1 MDTTGRRIKR
11 LRLKKGIS
19 QSQLSKRSGIT
30 STLLQQ
36 YEYGT
41 RHPKEDQLNKIALA
55 LGVAPAMLRPLDVD
69 TIEGLLAI
77 IYEMHSSYHGI
88 EIIEENGTTSIRLPN
103 TLQAEPA
110 RYALHLIKEFM
121 EQPLFGSDEEA
132 PVAMNADE
140 IQPDTGVTL
149 AEELKW
155 HNQQS
160 RFLHDTEE
168 LGTLSEAS
176 YEEDTLT
183 QNYSNI
189 QEQP

>member
-149 AEELKW
+149 AEEIKW
-155 HNQQS
+155 YNQQS

>member
-149 AEELKW
+149 AEEIKW
-155 HNQQS
+155 YNQQS
-160 RFLHDTEE
+160 MFLHDTEE
-168 LGTLSEAS
+168 LGIWYDTSR
-176 YEEDTLT
+176 EEDTST
-183 QNYSNI
+183 
-189 QEQP
+189 

>member
-88 EIIEENGTTSIRLPN
+88 EIVEENGTTYIRLPN

-110 RYALHLIKEFM
+110 KYALHLIKEFM
-121 EQPLFGSDEEA
+121 EQPPFVSDKENVIA
-132 PVAMNADE
+132 ANMDE

-149 AEELKW
+149 AEEIKW
-155 HNQQS
+155 CNQQS

-168 LGTLSEAS
+168 LGALSNEDR
-176 YEEDTLT
+176 EEDTLP

-189 QEQP
+189 QE

>member
-41 RHPKEDQLNKIALA
+41 RHPKEEQLNKIALA

-69 TIEGLLAI
+69 TVEGLLAI
-77 IYEMHSSYHGI
+77 IYEMHTSYHGI
-88 EIIEENGTTSIRLPN
+88 EIVEANGTTSIRLPN

-121 EQPLFGSDEEA
+121 EQPPFGSNKEML
-132 PVAMNADE
+132 VATNADE
-140 IQPDTGVTL
+140 IQPDTGVPL
-149 AEELKW
+149 AEEIKW
-155 HNQQS
+155 CNQQS
-160 RFLHDTEE
+160 KFLHDTEK
-168 LGTLSEAS
+168 LGVLSDTS
-176 YEEDTLT
+176 REEDTST
-183 QNYSNI
+183 
-189 QEQP
+189 

>member
-41 RHPKEDQLNKIALA
+41 RHPKEDQLSKIALA

-69 TIEGLLAI
+69 TVDGLLAI
-77 IYEMHSSYHGI
+77 IYEMHTSYHGI
-88 EIIEENGTTSIRLPN
+88 EIVEENGTTSIRLPN

-110 RYALHLIKEFM
+110 KYALHLIKEFM
-121 EQPLFGSDEEA
+121 EQPPFGSDKENLVTA
-132 PVAMNADE
+132 NGDE

-149 AEELKW
+149 AEELNW

-176 YEEDTLT
+176 HEEDTLT

-189 QEQP
+189 QE

>member
-88 EIIEENGTTSIRLPN
+88 EII
-103 TLQAEPA
+103 
-110 RYALHLIKEFM
+110 
-121 EQPLFGSDEEA
+121 
-132 PVAMNADE
+132 
-140 IQPDTGVTL
+140 
-149 AEELKW
+149 
-155 HNQQS
+155 
-160 RFLHDTEE
+160 
-168 LGTLSEAS
+168 
-176 YEEDTLT
+176 
-183 QNYSNI
+183 
-189 QEQP
+189 

>member
-55 LGVAPAMLRPLDVD
+55 LGVAPTMLRPLDVD
-69 TIEGLLAI
+69 TVEGLLAI

-110 RYALHLIKEFM
+110 KYALHLIKEFM
-121 EQPLFGSDEEA
+121 EQPPFGSDKENVIA
-132 PVAMNADE
+132 ANMDE

-160 RFLHDTEE
+160 KFLHDTEE
-168 LGTLSEAS
+168 LGTLSEVG

-189 QEQP
+189 QE

>member
-88 EIIEENGTTSIRLPN
+88 EIIEESRARQICIALNQEIYGTAAIRF
-103 TLQAEPA
+103 
-110 RYALHLIKEFM
+110 RRR
-121 EQPLFGSDEEA
+121 S
-132 PVAMNADE
+132 
-140 IQPDTGVTL
+140 
-149 AEELKW
+149 
-155 HNQQS
+155 S
-160 RFLHDTEE
+160 RCHERRRNST
-168 LGTLSEAS
+168 
-176 YEEDTLT
+176 
-183 QNYSNI
+183 
-189 QEQP
+189 

>member
-55 LGVAPAMLRPLDVD
+55 LGVAPAILRPLDVD
-69 TIEGLLAI
+69 TIEGLLAV

-110 RYALHLIKEFM
+110 RYALHLIKKFM
-121 EQPLFGSDEEA
+121 DEEA

-149 AEELKW
+149 AEEIKW
-155 HNQQS
+155 YNQQS

-168 LGTLSEAS
+168 LGIWSDTSR
-176 YEEDTLT
+176 EEDTST
-183 QNYSNI
+183 
-189 QEQP
+189 

>member
-77 IYEMHSSYHGI
+77 IY
-88 EIIEENGTTSIRLPN
+88 
-103 TLQAEPA
+103 
-110 RYALHLIKEFM
+110 
-121 EQPLFGSDEEA
+121 
-132 PVAMNADE
+132 
-140 IQPDTGVTL
+140 
-149 AEELKW
+149 
-155 HNQQS
+155 
-160 RFLHDTEE
+160 
-168 LGTLSEAS
+168 
-176 YEEDTLT
+176 DTLKNGWVFEDFT
-183 QNYSNI
+183 QFQRRENLVRAGQSS
-189 QEQP
+189 

>member
-55 LGVAPAMLRPLDVD
+55 LGVAPTMLRPLDVD
-69 TIEGLLAI
+69 TVEGLLAI
-77 IYEMHSSYHGI
+77 IYEMHTSYHGI
-88 EIIEENGTTSIRLPN
+88 EIVEENGTTSIRLPN

-110 RYALHLIKEFM
+110 KYALHLVKKFM
-121 EQPLFGSDEEA
+121 EQTASNSDKESL
-132 PVAMNADE
+132 VVTNADE

-149 AEELKW
+149 AEEIKW
-155 HNQQS
+155 CNQQS
-160 RFLHDTEE
+160 RFLHDIEE
-168 LGTLSEAS
+168 LGALSDTS
-176 YEEDTLT
+176 CEEDTST
-183 QNYSNI
+183 
-189 QEQP
+189 

>member
-88 EIIEENGTTSIRLPN
+88 EIVEENGTTSIRLPN

-110 RYALHLIKEFM
+110 KYALHLIKEFM

-149 AEELKW
+149 AEEIKW
-155 HNQQS
+155 YNQQS

-168 LGTLSEAS
+168 LWIWSDTSR
-176 YEEDTLT
+176 EEDTST
-183 QNYSNI
+183 
-189 QEQP
+189 

>member
-55 LGVAPAMLRPLDVD
+55 LGVAPTMLRPLDVD
-69 TIEGLLAI
+69 TVDGLLAI
-77 IYEMHSSYHGI
+77 IYEMHTSYHGI
-88 EIIEENGTTSIRLPN
+88 EIVEENGTTSIRLPN

-121 EQPLFGSDEEA
+121 EQPPFGSDEEA

-149 AEELKW
+149 AEEIKW
-155 HNQQS
+155 YNQQS

-168 LGTLSEAS
+168 LGIWSDTSR
-176 YEEDTLT
+176 EEDTST
-183 QNYSNI
+183 
-189 QEQP
+189 

>member
-41 RHPKEDQLNKIALA
+41 RHPKEEQLNKIALA
-55 LGVAPAMLRPLDVD
+55 LGVAPTMLRPLDVD
-69 TIEGLLAI
+69 TVEGLLAI

-110 RYALHLIKEFM
+110 KYALHLIKEFM
-121 EQPLFGSDEEA
+121 KQTASNSDKESL
-132 PVAMNADE
+132 VVTNADE

-149 AEELKW
+149 AEEIKW
-155 HNQQS
+155 CNQQS
-160 RFLHDTEE
+160 RFLHDIEE
-168 LGTLSEAS
+168 LGVLSDTS
-176 YEEDTLT
+176 REEDTST
-183 QNYSNI
+183 
-189 QEQP
+189 

>member
-149 AEELKW
+149 AEEIKW
-155 HNQQS
+155 YNQQS
-160 RFLHDTEE
+160 RFLHDAEE
-168 LGTLSEAS
+168 LGIWSDTSR
-176 YEEDTLT
+176 EEDTST
-183 QNYSNI
+183 
-189 QEQP
+189 

>member
-69 TIEGLLAI
+69 TVDGLLAI
-77 IYEMHSSYHGI
+77 IYEMHTSYHGI
-88 EIIEENGTTSIRLPN
+88 EIVEENGTTSIRLPN

-110 RYALHLIKEFM
+110 KYALHLIKEFM
-121 EQPLFGSDEEA
+121 EQPPFGSDKENLVTA
-132 PVAMNADE
+132 NGDE

-149 AEELKW
+149 AEELNW

-176 YEEDTLT
+176 YEEDALT

-189 QEQP
+189 QE

>member
-103 TLQAEPA
+103 TLQAEP
-110 RYALHLIKEFM
+110 
-121 EQPLFGSDEEA
+121 
-132 PVAMNADE
+132 
-140 IQPDTGVTL
+140 PDMHCT
-149 AEELKW
+149 
-155 HNQQS
+155 
-160 RFLHDTEE
+160 
-168 LGTLSEAS
+168 
-176 YEEDTLT
+176 
-183 QNYSNI
+183 
-189 QEQP
+189 

>member
-103 TLQAEPA
+103 TLQAKPA

-149 AEELKW
+149 AEEIKW
-155 HNQQS
+155 YNQQS
-160 RFLHDTEE
+160 RFLHDTEG
-168 LGTLSEAS
+168 LGIWSDTSR
-176 YEEDTLT
+176 EEDTST
-183 QNYSNI
+183 
-189 QEQP
+189 

>member
-69 TIEGLLAI
+69 TVEGLLSI
-77 IYEMHSSYHGI
+77 IYEMHTSYHGI
-88 EIIEENGTTSIRLPN
+88 EIVEENGTTSIRLPN
-103 TLQAEPA
+103 TLQAKPA
-110 RYALHLIKEFM
+110 KYALHLIKEFM
-121 EQPLFGSDEEA
+121 EQPPFSLDKENMIA
-132 PVAMNADE
+132 ANMDE

-155 HNQQS
+155 FNLQS
-160 RFLHDTEE
+160 KFLHDAEG
-168 LGTLSEAS
+168 LGALSEAS
-176 YEEDTLT
+176 HEEDTLP

-189 QEQP
+189 QE